1 MGFVET
7 KLSIMKTAFKVWV
20 MALAA
25 AGALGLTSGCASDGS
40 RRSTGEYIDDT
51 AIRTKLK
58 AALVNDPEIKSDTFK
73 TDVDRGNVV
82 FTGFV
87 RSEHERN
94 KVENTAKGIKGV
106 KAVYNQLTIS
116 DGSTPGPVTR

>member
-1 MGFVET
+1 
-7 KLSIMKTAFKVWV
+7 MKTAFKVWV
-20 MALAA
+20 MALAM
-25 AGALGLTSGCASDGS
+25 AGALGLTSGCASDGG
-40 RRSTGEYIDDT
+40 RRSTGEFIDDT

-73 TDVDRGNVV
+73 TEVDRGNVV

-106 KAVYNQLTIS
+106 KAVDNQLTIS
-116 DGSTPGPVTR
+116 DGSTPK

>member
-1 MGFVET
+1 
-7 KLSIMKTAFKVWV
+7 MKIAFKVWI
-20 MALAA
+20 MALAT

-58 AALVNDPEIKSDTFK
+58 AALVNDPEIKSETFK

-94 KVENTAKGIKGV
+94 KVESTAKGIKGV
-106 KAVYNQLTIS
+106 KAVENNLTVS
-116 DGSTPGPVTR
+116 DGATPNAITK